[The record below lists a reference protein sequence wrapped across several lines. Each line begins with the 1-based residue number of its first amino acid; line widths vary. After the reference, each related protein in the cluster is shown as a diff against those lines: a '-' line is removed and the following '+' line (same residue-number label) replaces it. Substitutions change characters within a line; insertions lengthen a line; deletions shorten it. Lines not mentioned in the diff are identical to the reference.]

1 MKEMESRKLQK
12 KLKSSSG
19 ENRKQMQ
26 MGTILILTASIHPK
40 LAWNL
45 KPEMMHTIS
54 SASMAS

>member
-1 MKEMESRKLQK
+1 MKEMEARNLQK

-19 ENRKQMQ
+19 ENRKQLQ
-26 MGTILILTASIHPK
+26 MGTMQILTASIHPK
-40 LAWNL
+40 LAWNS